1 LQRDLI
7 NEVKYL
13 QRMET
18 KFTEQQSLEVISEM
32 VTRARNNIK
41 KGSGN
46 YMIFW
51 GILVSSTALLN
62 IVLAYLLV
70 YYSKAS
76 NLSFWIW
83 LIMIPGLIVSK
94 WMQRK
99 IDRESIVKT
108 HIDHIISSA
117 WNGFM
122 LAAYLFIFI
131 IFALSFSTHV
141 YHYFNLINPVLLL
154 FMGVSEYVT
163 AKACR
168 FKPFL
173 YGAISSWTGAV
184 ACMFAIPLFADGV
197 AIQLFILAICMVIG
211 YVIPGFKLNKKAE
224 EHV

>member
-1 LQRDLI
+1 
-7 NEVKYL
+7 
-13 QRMET
+13 MET
-18 KFTEQQSLEVISEM
+18 KLTEQQSLAVINEM
-32 VTRARNNIK
+32 IDRAQNNIK

-51 GILVSSTALLN
+51 GYLVAATALLN
-62 IVLAYLLV
+62 IALAFLLAH
-70 YYSKAS
+70 YSIAT

-83 LIMIPGLIVSK
+83 LIMIPGLIISK
-94 WMQRK
+94 GMQRK
-99 IDRESIVKT
+99 IDRKSIVKT

-122 LAAYLFIFI
+122 LSSYLFVFI

-141 YHYFNLINPVLLL
+141 YDYFYLINPVLLL

-168 FKPFL
+168 FKPFF

-184 ACMFAIPLFADGV
+184 ACTAAIIFFTNGV
-197 AIQLFILAICMVIG
+197 AIQMFILAVCMVIG
-211 YVIPGFKLNKKAE
+211 YVIPGIKLNKKAE